1 MRKPFTEPL
10 TKDEMEYLL
19 QKFKTYLGSVSRE
32 IQNRKLKENKEHF
45 TQHKYERKNSNGLHF
60 FEGNLKR
67 N

>member
-32 IQNRKLKENKEHF
+32 IQNRKLKESKEHLS
-45 TQHKYERKNSNGLHF
+45 TAVIQKNV
-60 FEGNLKR
+60 R
-67 N
+67 